1 MVPFIFTVA
10 YGIPLPLSSVIFPDI
25 FRLFAALLFSDCLNR
40 KLEGNGAFSFLF
52 RLVAA
57 MPPWAFALLV
67 LLKNKNNIVDLQKKL
82 AEAERKARLKDLTKT
97 SYSSEEV
104 SEIQRSLLDL
114 MQEITG
120 EKHFIGKEKDIFA
133 GEPFNQTMHRNLDLL
148 TRINYLTTAEESF
161 LFRIQ
166 AYLEFKSNVIVC
178 REDKFKK
185 KRKNVVED
193 DYELPKAATV
203 SDIAEMIGKSREK
216 TSLIMNS
223 LKKKEIL
230 LNPEG
235 AGQVSENGRSVSPRT
250 WIVNPY
256 IMICAPRKN
265 EVKLDK
271 LTMRLFQHSL
281 KNLKDQNGK
290 KVNLPVR
297 FF

>member
-1 MVPFIFTVA
+1 M
-10 YGIPLPLSSVIFPDI
+10 
-25 FRLFAALLFSDCLNR
+25 N
-40 KLEGNGAFSFLF
+40 
-52 RLVAA
+52 
-57 MPPWAFALLV
+57 
-67 LLKNKNNIVDLQKKL
+67 LQEKL
-82 AEAERKARLKDLTKT
+82 AEAERKARLKDLTQT
-97 SYSSEEV
+97 SYSSEEI
-104 SEIQRSLLDL
+104 SDIQRSLLDL

-148 TRINYLTTAEESF
+148 NQINYLTQAEESF
-161 LFRIQ
+161 LFKIQ
-166 AYLEFKSNVIVC
+166 AYLEFKSNVIIC

-185 KRKNVVED
+185 KRKNVIED
-193 DYELPKAATV
+193 DFELPKAATV
-203 SDIAEMIGKSREK
+203 SDIAEIIGKSRK
-216 TSLIMNS
+216 NTSLIMNS
-223 LKKKEIL
+223 LKEKEIL

-235 AGQVSENGRSVSPRT
+235 AGQVTENGRSVSPRT

-281 KNLKDQNGK
+281 KKLKDQNGK

>member
-1 MVPFIFTVA
+1 MKKE
-10 YGIPLPLSSVIFPDI
+10 SSL
-25 FRLFAALLFSDCLNR
+25 RSSLN
-40 KLEGNGAFSFLF
+40 K
-52 RLVAA
+52 
-57 MPPWAFALLV
+57 
-67 LLKNKNNIVDLQKKL
+67 
-82 AEAERKARLKDLTKT
+82 AERNARKRDFEQDGESRLKA
-97 SYSSEEV
+97 EELKK
-104 SEIQRSLLDL
+104 SLLDQL
-114 MQEITG
+114 KELTG
-120 EKHFIGKEKDIFA
+120 EEHFVGTSKDPFA

-148 TRINYLTTAEESF
+148 NRIGYLNQAEGDF

-166 AYLEFKSNVIVC
+166 AYLEFKSNVIIC

-193 DYELPKAATV
+193 DFELPKAATV
-203 SDIAEMIGKSREK
+203 SEIAEMIGKSRRQ
-216 TSLIMNS
+216 TSEIMNS
-223 LKKKEIL
+223 LKQKEIL

-235 AGQVSENGRSVSPRT
+235 AGQVSENGRTVSPRT

-290 KVNLPVR
+290 KVTLPAR

>member
-1 MVPFIFTVA
+1 M
-10 YGIPLPLSSVIFPDI
+10 
-25 FRLFAALLFSDCLNR
+25 N
-40 KLEGNGAFSFLF
+40 
-52 RLVAA
+52 
-57 MPPWAFALLV
+57 
-67 LLKNKNNIVDLQKKL
+67 LKQKL
-82 AEAERKARLKDLTKT
+82 AEAERKARLKDLKHN

-104 SEIQRSLLDL
+104 SDIQRSLLDL

-166 AYLEFKSNVIVC
+166 AYLEFKSNVIIC

-203 SDIAEMIGKSREK
+203 SEIAEMIGKSREK

>member
-1 MVPFIFTVA
+1 VEKQIEFMINA
-10 YGIPLPLSSVIFPDI
+10 LS
-25 FRLFAALLFSDCLNR
+25 
-40 KLEGNGAFSFLF
+40 
-52 RLVAA
+52 
-57 MPPWAFALLV
+57 
-67 LLKNKNNIVDLQKKL
+67 
-82 AEAERKARLKDLTKT
+82 EAEYKAKKRDFAK
-97 SYSSEEV
+97 SEEARNQA
-104 SEIQRSLLDL
+104 EELKKSLLEQL
-114 MQEITG
+114 KELTG
-120 EKHFIGKEKDIFA
+120 EEHFIGNNKDPFA

-148 TRINYLTTAEESF
+148 NQIDYLTQAEESF

-166 AYLEFKSNVIVC
+166 AYLEFKSNVIIC

-185 KRKNVVED
+185 QRKNIEED
-193 DYELPKAATV
+193 FDLPKAATV

-235 AGQVSENGRSVSPRT
+235 AGQVTENGRTVSPRT
-250 WIVNPY
+250 WLINPY

-265 EVKLDK
+265 NVQLDK

-290 KVNLPVR
+290 KVNLPAR

>member
-1 MVPFIFTVA
+1 
-10 YGIPLPLSSVIFPDI
+10 
-25 FRLFAALLFSDCLNR
+25 
-40 KLEGNGAFSFLF
+40 LE
-52 RLVAA
+52 
-57 MPPWAFALLV
+57 
-67 LLKNKNNIVDLQKKL
+67 KNKNNIVDLQKKL

>member
-1 MVPFIFTVA
+1 M
-10 YGIPLPLSSVIFPDI
+10 
-25 FRLFAALLFSDCLNR
+25 
-40 KLEGNGAFSFLF
+40 K
-52 RLVAA
+52 
-57 MPPWAFALLV
+57 
-67 LLKNKNNIVDLQKKL
+67 KNNILDFDQAEKNARKRDFEKDSEARSRAEELKKSL
-82 AEAERKARLKDLTKT
+82 LEQLKDLTGEEHFVGT
-97 SYSSEEV
+97 S
-104 SEIQRSLLDL
+104 
-114 MQEITG
+114 
-120 EKHFIGKEKDIFA
+120 KDPFA

-148 TRINYLTTAEESF
+148 NQIGYLTTAEESF

-166 AYLEFKSNVIVC
+166 AYLEFKSNVIIC

-193 DYELPKAATV
+193 DFELPKSATI
-203 SDIAEMIGKSREK
+203 SDIAEMLGRTREK
-216 TSLIMNS
+216 TSKVMNS
-223 LKKKEIL
+223 LKRKEIL

-235 AGQVSENGRSVSPRT
+235 AGHVIENGRTVSPRT

-265 EVKLDK
+265 NVQLDK

-290 KVNLPVR
+290 KVNLPAR

>member
-1 MVPFIFTVA
+1 VRNNVVDFEQA
-10 YGIPLPLSSVIFPDI
+10 EKN
-25 FRLFAALLFSDCLNR
+25 AR
-40 KLEGNGAFSFLF
+40 KRDFDKDSEA
-52 RLVAA
+52 RAKA
-57 MPPWAFALLV
+57 EE
-67 LLKNKNNIVDLQKKL
+67 LKK
-82 AEAERKARLKDLTKT
+82 
-97 SYSSEEV
+97 
-104 SEIQRSLLDL
+104 SLLDQL
-114 MQEITG
+114 KELTG
-120 EKHFIGKEKDIFA
+120 EEHFIGTSRDPFA

-148 TRINYLTTAEESF
+148 NRIGYLTQAEESF

-166 AYLEFKSNVIVC
+166 AYLEFKSNVIIC

-185 KRKNVVED
+185 KRKDVED
-193 DYELPKAATV
+193 DFELPKSATV

-235 AGQVSENGRSVSPRT
+235 AGQITENGRTVSPRT

-265 EVKLDK
+265 NVQLDK

-290 KVNLPVR
+290 KVNLPAR

>member
-1 MVPFIFTVA
+1 
-10 YGIPLPLSSVIFPDI
+10 LD
-25 FRLFAALLFSDCLNR
+25 
-40 KLEGNGAFSFLF
+40 
-52 RLVAA
+52 
-57 MPPWAFALLV
+57 
-67 LLKNKNNIVDLQKKL
+67 KNKNNIVNLQEKL
-82 AEAERKARLKDLTKT
+82 VEAERKARLKDLTQT
-97 SYSSEEV
+97 SNSSKEL
-104 SEIQRSLLDL
+104 SDIQRSLLDL

-166 AYLEFKSNVIVC
+166 AYLEFKSNVIIC

>member
-1 MVPFIFTVA
+1 
-10 YGIPLPLSSVIFPDI
+10 
-25 FRLFAALLFSDCLNR
+25 
-40 KLEGNGAFSFLF
+40 LEN
-52 RLVAA
+52 
-57 MPPWAFALLV
+57 
-67 LLKNKNNIVDLQKKL
+67 NKNNIVNLEKKL
-82 AEAERKARLKDLTKT
+82 AEAEKKARLKDFKNK

-104 SEIQRSLLDL
+104 SDIQRSLLDL

-166 AYLEFKSNVIVC
+166 AYLEFKSNVIIC

-185 KRKNVVED
+185 KRNNVVDD

-203 SDIAEMIGKSREK
+203 SEIAEMIGKSREK